1 MKVLFTD
8 HRFPDVDLERQILA
22 DAGIELKVA
31 QCKTEDEVIRESD
44 GCQALLITYAPAND
58 KVFTARPGIGLC
70 SRMGVGFDSINTAD
84 AQKHGVWVAN
94 SPDYGSSEVALHALA
109 MVMALRRHL
118 PQHDANIRKGVWA
131 THAAG
136 PVPRMSGL
144 TLGVLGYGR
153 IGSRFA
159 FYAHSMFKRVI
170 VCDPYRIDGDFAPYI
185 ERVSLDELFSQADA
199 ISLHT
204 PLNDETRGIVNARLL
219 DLMKPGS
226 TLVNTSRG
234 GVIAIDDL
242 ISRLPKFDG
251 VGLDVLPVEP
261 VPRDSRLLEAP
272 NVILSPHAAYFSLEA
287 ETELRRKAAQNVVSW
302 MKKGRPD
309 YVVTPGTKKAVA
321 YD

>member
-8 HRFPDVDLERQILA
+8 YRFADVELERGILA
-22 DAGIELKVA
+22 KAGIELKVA
-31 QCKTEDEVIRESD
+31 QCTTEDQVIRESE
-44 GCQALLITYAPAND
+44 GCQALLITYAPVND

-70 SRMGVGFDSINTAD
+70 SRMGVGYDSINTAD

-109 MVMALRRHL
+109 MIMSLRRHL
-118 PQHDANIRKGVWA
+118 PQHDANIRKGVWS

-136 PVPRMSGL
+136 PVPRMSGT

-170 VCDPYRIDGDFAPYI
+170 VCDPYCIDGDFAPYI

-204 PLNDETRGIVNARLL
+204 PLTDETRGIVNARLL

-234 GVIAIDDL
+234 AVVKIEDL
-242 ISRLPKFDG
+242 IPRLSKFDG

-261 VPRDSRLLEAP
+261 VQRDSALLNAP

-302 MKKGRPD
+302 MTKGRPD
-309 YVVTPGTKKAVA
+309 YVVMAGTKQAVRG
-321 YD
+321 

>member
-8 HRFPDVDLERQILA
+8 YRFADVELERGILA
-22 DAGIELKVA
+22 KAGIELKVA
-31 QCKTEDEVIRESD
+31 QCSTEDEVIRASE
-44 GCQALLITYAPAND
+44 GCQALLITYAPVND
-58 KVFTARPGIGLC
+58 KVFAARPDIALC
-70 SRMGVGFDSINTAD
+70 SRMGVGYDSINTQD

-109 MVMALRRHL
+109 MIMALRRHL
-118 PQHDANIRKGVWA
+118 PQHDANIRKGVWG

-136 PVPRMSGL
+136 PIPRMSGT

-170 VCDPYRIDGDFAPYI
+170 VCDPYRIDGDFAPYV
-185 ERVSLDELFSQADA
+185 ERVSLEELFSQADA

-204 PLNDETRGIVNARLL
+204 PLTNETRGIVNARLL
-219 DLMKPGS
+219 DLMKSGS

-234 GVIAIDDL
+234 AVVRIEDL
-242 ISRLPKFDG
+242 IPRLSKFDG
-251 VGLDVLPVEP
+251 IGLDVLPVEP
-261 VPRDSRLLEAP
+261 VPRDSALLNAP

-302 MKKGRPD
+302 MTGGRPD
-309 YVVTPGTKKAVA
+309 YVVTSGTKKYNPAL
-321 YD
+321 

>member
-8 HRFPDVDLERQILA
+8 HRFPDVELERKILA
-22 DAGIELKVA
+22 DAGIELKVT
-31 QCKTEDEVIRESD
+31 QCKNEDEVIRESE

-58 KVFTARPGIGLC
+58 KVFTARPQIGLC
-70 SRMGVGFDSINTAD
+70 SRMGVGYDSINTAD

-109 MVMALRRHL
+109 MVMSLCRHL

-136 PVPRMSGL
+136 PVPRMSGM

-159 FYAHSMFKRVI
+159 FFAHSMFKRVI
-170 VCDPYRIDGDFAPYI
+170 VCDPYRIDGDFAPYV
-185 ERVSLDELFSQADA
+185 ERVSLDELFAQSDA

-204 PLNDETRGIVNARLL
+204 LLNDETRGIVNARLL

-226 TLVNTSRG
+226 RLVNTSRG
-234 GVIAIDDL
+234 AVVAIDDL
-242 ISRLPKFDG
+242 IPRLAKFDG
-251 VGLDVLPVEP
+251 VGLDVLPIEP
-261 VPRDSRLLEAP
+261 VQRDSALLNAP

-287 ETELRRKAAQNVVSW
+287 EKELRRKAAQNIVTWVQT
-302 MKKGRPD
+302 GRPD
-309 YVVTPGTKKAVA
+309 YVVTPGTKRATA
-321 YD
+321 